1 MGDTPTEG
9 HALSLPVKTTIDD
22 VDTIIGY
29 LRNKPTGA
37 TIDDAKAIITG
48 RPVDPRKIA
57 AYKTWGLVEL
67 QGDKLVLSSEGWRIA
82 RRPEEKGQV
91 LLGAIDRT
99 RPYRGAIEWA
109 YHQGF
114 DTLAVNDL
122 IAYWHQ
128 HHSDALGTTVEG
140 SIKESVTCFFNL
152 AQGAGLGSYL
162 LGRRGLETRLE
173 LNKEAVKSFVE
184 SGPSVPPWTG
194 PDLKGTPPTP
204 AGADLKEKF
213 DSAEEPKDTEQ
224 LPPSRSTSTTPRPP
238 GEKLRVFIAHGHNM
252 RVVEQ
257 VQTMLDLAGIE
268 AEVAEEEESTAIPVP
283 NKVLEAMRR
292 SEAGIICVNV
302 DETRR
307 QEDGTYTVNE
317 NVLIEVGAAFVLYDT
332 RVILLWDKRL
342 PVPSNLQ
349 GLYRCEFEG
358 EEIGWEAGMKLMK
371 AVSKFRS
378 EN

>member
-1 MGDTPTEG
+1 MG
-9 HALSLPVKTTIDD
+9 LPVKTTIDD

-29 LRNKPTGA
+29 LKNKPTGA
-37 TIDDAKAIITG
+37 TIDDAKAIIAG
-48 RPVDPRKIA
+48 KPLDPRKMN
-57 AYKTWGLVEL
+57 AYKTWGLVES
-67 QGDKLVLSSEGWRIA
+67 QGDKILLSSEGWRIA
-82 RRPEEKGQV
+82 RKPDEKAQV
-91 LLGAIDRT
+91 LSAVIDRT

-109 YHQGF
+109 HHQGF
-114 DTLAVNDL
+114 DTLTLNDL
-122 IAYWHQ
+122 TAYWHQ

-140 SIKESVTCFFNL
+140 SIKDAVTCFFNL
-152 AQGAGLGSYL
+152 AEGAGFGTYL
-162 LGRRGLETRLE
+162 QGRRGTETRLE

-184 SGPSVPPWTG
+184 LGPSVPPWTG
-194 PDLKGTPPTP
+194 PDLDERPPTP
-204 AGADLKEKF
+204 PGADTKKI
-213 DSAEEPKDTEQ
+213 DSAEDEPEDPEQ
-224 LPPSRSTSTTPRPP
+224 QPPFRSTSKTARP

-257 VQTMLDLAGIE
+257 VQTMLDLADIE

-283 NKVLEAMRR
+283 NKVLAAMRR
-292 SEAGIICVNV
+292 SDAGIICVSA
-302 DETRR
+302 DENRR
-307 QEDGTYTVNE
+307 HDDGTYSINE

-358 EEIGWEAGMKLMK
+358 EEIGWDAGMKLMK

-378 EN
+378 KY